1 MDGRLRLESAT
12 AVRSLIAQLVLAES
26 PRQAKVGS
34 ISLKPHQISAVTRLQ
49 TSLDQFGGALLCDEV
64 GMGKTYV
71 ATAIAQRYSDCLVVS
86 PASLTSMWRDALTV
100 TRTTAR
106 LLTFEALSR
115 ADTDGFHGRR
125 KSVQQRPDLIVVD
138 EAHHVRNPGT
148 NRFFALAS
156 LARGARVLLLSAT
169 PIHNRRADLVALL
182 SLFLGS
188 RARTMTSAELALCV
202 VRREQDQLQGTLD
215 IPEVL
220 AAVRH
225 QLSDD
230 QRVVEALMNLPP
242 PLPVRDG
249 GLGGVLIGRGLVHQ
263 WASSEAALHEA
274 VRKRIA
280 RATAMCASLEAGT
293 YPTERELETW
303 TYGDGALQ
311 LGFPELLSTF
321 TANHADL
328 LVAVRRHLDA
338 LLAFHVRFARNNAL
352 DAERA
357 QIIGRIRSSR
367 PGSKIVAFAQ
377 YSETVSILFR
387 ELAHAGRVA
396 MLTSHGARVA
406 GGALTRNEAIGRF
419 APRANHY
426 RAPGPAES
434 IDLLLTTDI
443 LSEGVN
449 LQDAQVVVHLDLP
462 WTPAR
467 MEQRVGRVAR
477 MGSRHRQV
485 HVHLLRPPK
494 SAEAVLG
501 SDMIVRRKWA
511 VARREVGSSAPNPL
525 PEQVNALIPRAE
537 SSYIENAT
545 SDRESPSFKTERL
558 RSILHSWL
566 TRESAVQSEFPGN
579 HSTGDHDE
587 AVIVAT
593 VRSPEVGFVSA
604 IFLNGEPRLIVGVA
618 REVSAGLDD
627 QIAICS
633 IASTDEVATDPTAVE
648 RAIGA
653 IQIWCAQQSASA
665 AAGIGVSSAVRR
677 KEITKRIDSAI
688 QRAPP
693 HMRAGRSAIAARAR
707 RVATTQQCAAIELE
721 LASLLNSDLPA
732 DEWLTAI
739 AALESASMN
748 PSQTGPSEP
757 PKIQALLLLRTP
769 ES

>member
-1 MDGRLRLESAT
+1 
-12 AVRSLIAQLVLAES
+12 
-26 PRQAKVGS
+26 
-34 ISLKPHQISAVTRLQ
+34 
-49 TSLDQFGGALLCDEV
+49 LLCDEV

-71 ATAIAQRYSDCLVVS
+71 ATAIAQRFSDCLVVA
-86 PASLTSMWRDALTV
+86 PASLTSMWHDALSV

-115 ADTDGFHGRR
+115 ADTDRFRGRDPRIQEKHIGSDHGANGGH
-125 KSVQQRPDLIVVD
+125 DLIVVD

-169 PIHNRRADLVALL
+169 PIHNRRADLVTLL

-188 RARTMTSAELALCV
+188 RAHTMTSAELALCV
-202 VRREQDQLQGTLD
+202 VRREQDQLQGTLG

-220 AAVRH
+220 AAVHH

-230 QRVVEALMNLPP
+230 QLVVEALMNLPP

-274 VRKRIA
+274 VRRRIA
-280 RATAMCASLEAGT
+280 RAAAMCASLEAGT
-293 YPTERELETW
+293 YPTQRELETW

-321 TANHADL
+321 TADHTDL
-328 LVAVRRHLDA
+328 LTAVRRHLGA
-338 LLAFHVRFARNNAL
+338 LESFHARFAKNNAL

-357 QIIGRIRSSR
+357 QIISGIRGSR
-367 PGSKIVAFAQ
+367 PDSKIVAFAQ

-387 ELAHAGRVA
+387 ELARAGRVA
-396 MLTSHGARVA
+396 MLTSHGARVS

-419 APRANHY
+419 APYANHHP
-426 RAPGPAES
+426 APGPAES
-434 IDLLLTTDI
+434 IDLLLTTDL

-477 MGSRHRQV
+477 MGSRHGHV

-501 SDMIVRRKWA
+501 SEMIVQRKWTVLRNA
-511 VARREVGSSAPNPL
+511 VGTSAPNPL
-525 PEQVNALIPRAE
+525 PEQGNSQISRTA
-537 SSYIENAT
+537 SSHIEGAT
-545 SDRESPSFKTERL
+545 HDRESPPLKTERL
-558 RSILHSWL
+558 RSILQSWL
-566 TRESAVQSEFPGN
+566 ARESVMPSESPGN
-579 HSTGDHDE
+579 QSTGDHDD
-587 AVIVAT
+587 AVMVAT
-593 VRSPEVGFVSA
+593 VRSPRAGFVSA
-604 IFLNGEPRLIVGVA
+604 VLQNGEARLIVGVA
-618 REVSAGLDD
+618 GDASASLDD
-627 QIAICS
+627 QLAVCS
-633 IASTDEVATDPTAVE
+633 ITSTDEVPTDLAGVKGAVGII
-648 RAIGA
+648 RT
-653 IQIWCAQQSASA
+653 WCVQQAASA
-665 AAGIGVSSAVRR
+665 AAGVGASSAVRR

-688 QRAPP
+688 QRVPP
-693 HMRAGRSAIAARAR
+693 HLRSARSAVAARAR
-707 RVATTQQCAAIELE
+707 RVATTQQCAAIEME

-732 DEWLTAI
+732 DEWLNAI
-739 AALESASMN
+739 AALESGTAPIPRTDLAS
-748 PSQTGPSEP
+748 QP
-757 PKIQALLLLRTP
+757 PRIQALLLLSLP
-769 ES
+769 HGA

>member
-1 MDGRLRLESAT
+1 
-12 AVRSLIAQLVLAES
+12 VRSLIARLVLAES
-26 PRQAKVGS
+26 PAQATVGS
-34 ISLKPHQISAVTRLQ
+34 ISLQPHQISAVTRLQ
-49 TSLDQFGGALLCDEV
+49 ISLDQFGGALLCDEV

-71 ATAIAQRYSDCLVVS
+71 ATAIAQRYSDCLVVA
-86 PASLTSMWRDALTV
+86 PASLTSMWRDALTA
-100 TRTTAR
+100 TRTRAR
-106 LLTFEALSR
+106 LVTFEALSR
-115 ADTDGFHGRR
+115 ADTDGFHGRS
-125 KSVQQRPDLIVVD
+125 KPVQERHDLIVVD

-188 RARTMTSAELALCV
+188 RAHTMTSAELALCV
-202 VRREQDQLQGTLD
+202 VRREQDQLQGTLG

-220 AAVRH
+220 AAVHH

-263 WASSEAALHEA
+263 WASSEAAVHEA
-274 VRKRIA
+274 VKRRIA

-321 TANHADL
+321 TLNHADL
-328 LVAVRRHLDA
+328 LVAVRQHLDA
-338 LLAFHVRFARNNAL
+338 LEAFRARFASANTL

-357 QIIGRIRSSR
+357 RIIARIRSSQ

-406 GGALTRNEAIGRF
+406 GGGLTRNEAIGRF
-419 APRANHY
+419 APKANHY
-426 RAPGPAES
+426 PAPGPAES
-434 IDLLLTTDI
+434 IDLLLTTDL

-462 WTPAR
+462 WTSAR

-477 MGSRHRQV
+477 MGSRHKHV
-485 HVHLLRPPK
+485 YVHLLRPPK
-494 SAEAVLG
+494 GAEAVLG
-501 SDMIVRRKWA
+501 SHTIVRRKWTFARNA
-511 VARREVGSSAPNPL
+511 VGTSAPNPL
-525 PEQVNALIPRAE
+525 PEDVNALIPRAE
-537 SSYIENAT
+537 SSYIEDAR

-558 RSILHSWL
+558 RSILQSWL
-566 TRESAVQSEFPGN
+566 TRESAVQSETAVQSESPDDQ
-579 HSTGDHDE
+579 STADHDD

-593 VRSPEVGFVSA
+593 VRSPRVGFVSA
-604 IFLNGEPRLIVGVA
+604 IFLTEEPRLIVGVA
-618 REVSAGLDD
+618 GKVSADLDD
-627 QIAICS
+627 QIEACS
-633 IASTDEVATDPTAVE
+633 ITSTDEMPTDPAAVE
-648 RAIGA
+648 RAASA
-653 IQIWCAQQSASA
+653 IQTWCVQQSASA

-707 RVATTQQCAAIELE
+707 RVATTQQCAAIEME

-732 DEWLTAI
+732 DEWLTVI
-739 AALESASMN
+739 AALESASTN
-748 PSQTGPSEP
+748 PPQTDPSRP
-757 PKIQALLLLRTP
+757 PKIQALLLLQAP